1 MKIVMIDDSPEDR
14 ALFRI
19 VLEEVYGPSLQFFEA
34 PDAAAGLMTCR
45 EVTPDCVLLDYNLP
59 DMTGLEFL
67 AQLRLETPVHQPTLA
82 VVMLTALGSD
92 HVALEA
98 MRSGAQDYLLKSRMS
113 GPALRMAIQRA
124 TQKVD
129 LIRELR
135 EEHARLARSLREKEV
150 LIKEVHHRVK
160 NNLQVIASLL
170 RLQEKA
176 ATDDTAKA
184 VLRECQNRVQAMAVI
199 HDQLYESGDLREVNV
214 AQQANLLM
222 TNLFHSFGVD
232 PARISGQV
240 VVCPIPGG
248 GPLSLGVDQAIP
260 AGLILNEAISNALK
274 HAFPDGRR
282 GSVHVEANAQDGQV
296 SLAVIDDGVG
306 LPQDLSS
313 RARKSLGLHIVDI
326 LARQLRGTTELTTGS
341 GTIFRLSFP
350 EIQEHAIRE
359 IL

>member
-1 MKIVMIDDSPEDR
+1 MVDDSLEDR
-14 ALFRI
+14 ALCRI
-19 VLEEVYGPSLQFFEA
+19 LLEDVYGSGLQFFEA
-34 PDAAAGLMTCR
+34 PDAAAGLKVCR
-45 EVTPDCVLLDYNLP
+45 EAAPDCVLLDYNLP

-67 AQLRLETPVHQPTLA
+67 AQLRLETPVYQPALA

-92 HVALEA
+92 QVALEA

-176 ATDDTAKA
+176 ATGQNAGA
-184 VLRECQNRVQAMAVI
+184 VLQECQRRVEAMALI
-199 HDQLYESGDLREVNV
+199 HDQLYESGDLREVNL
-214 AQQANLLM
+214 ARQANLLM

-232 PARISGQV
+232 PERISSEV
-240 VVCPIPGG
+240 LVCPRPNG
-248 GPLSLGVDQAIP
+248 GPLALGVDQAIP
-260 AGLILNEAISNALK
+260 VGLILNEVISNALK
-274 HAFPDGRR
+274 HAFPEGRS
-282 GSVHVEANAQDGQV
+282 GSIRVEASIGESRV
-296 SLAVIDDGVG
+296 TLAVADNGVG
-306 LPQDLSS
+306 LPQDFSI
-313 RARKSLGLHIVDI
+313 RGTTSLGLHIVDI
-326 LARQLRGTTELTTGS
+326 LAKQLRGTTELKTDS
-341 GTIFRLSFP
+341 GTVFHLSFP
-350 EIQEHAIRE
+350 EMQEHAIRE